1 MRHALIVS
9 YDLANPEQNKE
20 PLIQLI
26 KDYPSWVRIG
36 DSSYMISTDE
46 SPTRVRDTL
55 SRVLKSDDSLYVG
68 VVSAPA
74 AWYGLTEGVSQWIH
88 ANQR

>member
-26 KDYPSWVRIG
+26 KDYPSWVASGIR
-36 DSSYMISTDE
+36 
-46 SPTRVRDTL
+46 PT
-55 SRVLKSDDSLYVG
+55 
-68 VVSAPA
+68 
-74 AWYGLTEGVSQWIH
+74 
-88 ANQR
+88 